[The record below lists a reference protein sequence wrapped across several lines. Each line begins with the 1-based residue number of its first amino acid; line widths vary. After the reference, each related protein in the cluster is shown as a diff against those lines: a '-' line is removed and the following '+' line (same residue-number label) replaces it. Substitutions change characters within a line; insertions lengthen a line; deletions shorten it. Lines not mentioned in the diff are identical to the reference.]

1 MTELNNDARQRNAEG
16 QSRAPQWPRISN
28 ISDYKAYLN
37 WFHDNISG
45 SISTFKEQMAKA
57 NLLADKA
64 KL

>member
-1 MTELNNDARQRNAEG
+1 MTELNNDAKQRNGE
-16 QSRAPQWPRISN
+16 RQWPRISN

-57 NLLADKA
+57 NILADKA